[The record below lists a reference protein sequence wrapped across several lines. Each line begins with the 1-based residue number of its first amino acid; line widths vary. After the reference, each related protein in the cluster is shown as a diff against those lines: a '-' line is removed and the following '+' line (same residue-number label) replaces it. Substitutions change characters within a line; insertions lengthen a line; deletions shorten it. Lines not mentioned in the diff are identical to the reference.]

1 MDILGNVVVRSN
13 NIILNNSG
21 GDYVRQYLMEYFGF
35 QYDSDVIV
43 TLYPLTSSSSSE
55 YDLFVRYREMLDDR
69 PTINSGFVKYTNLIS
84 GMSTYGKNNSMA
96 KNILYQGWKE
106 LGPYFTNAC
115 RDRFKQQNKFAFD
128 IIISLMKNSL
138 PIDKYKISFRPVID
152 YIQTSLE
159 LPWFNDQS
167 FFNGTT
173 RKMWYALEDIT
184 LTNLD
189 TSKYKIILY
198 SPKTSTQSRII
209 FKTYSNSNVISA
221 GNYYKIALA

>member
-1 MDILGNVVVRSN
+1 
-13 NIILNNSG
+13 
-21 GDYVRQYLMEYFGF
+21 
-35 QYDSDVIV
+35 
-43 TLYPLTSSSSSE
+43 
-55 YDLFVRYREMLDDR
+55 
-69 PTINSGFVKYTNLIS
+69 
-84 GMSTYGKNNSMA
+84 
-96 KNILYQGWKE
+96 
-106 LGPYFTNAC
+106 
-115 RDRFKQQNKFAFD
+115 
-128 IIISLMKNSL
+128 MKNSL